1 MTKGRGRE
9 TTNGRSEGRMR
20 EVVGVGVRENYRE
33 GMKGRR
39 GIVDFNFTSKYFIKL
54 SVSNSFVHFCLRP
67 YHGETTGSRL
77 ISEVK
82 HRRAWV
88 VLGWVTTWEV
98 RVL

>member
-1 MTKGRGRE
+1 MHFCLRPYHGE
-9 TTNGRSEGRMR
+9 TTGSRLISEDT
-20 EVVGVGVRENYRE
+20 
-33 GMKGRR
+33 
-39 GIVDFNFTSKYFIKL
+39 VDFNFTSKYFIKL

-88 VLGWVTTWEV
+88 LLGWVTTWEV